1 MPGTPEIAADGTYV
15 FVGAGIELVVDP
27 KHEGNAVR
35 LSLDGK
41 NVLATAMGAESA
53 YAAEVQGSTL
63 LLKSPDGTL
72 SKRYRL
78 DTARRSVEVSFT
90 LSNSSAETTHQH
102 ASEAHAVALGGG
114 VSFFPNLPQQPLV
127 WLQHQPPRAAPP
139 LQATLSAGQSWV
151 ASAGDGIL
159 FVKAYPDPSP
169 TSLTVTSPYDAKTK
183 QRAWLELAAQSSS
196 FELPPGTFA
205 TWNVRW
211 LLRHVPAGLVL
222 RAGNPELVGFVR
234 GVIQ

>member
-1 MPGTPEIAADGTYV
+1 MAADGSYL

-41 NVLATAMGAESA
+41 NVLAAALGAETS
-53 YAAEVQGSTL
+53 YAAEIQGSTL

-78 DTARRSVEVSFT
+78 DTGRRSVEVSFT
-90 LSNSSAETTHQH
+90 LSNTSTETTHQR
-102 ASEAHAVALGGG
+102 ASETHAVALSSGL
-114 VSFFPNLPQQPLV
+114 SFFPNPPQQPLV
-127 WLQHQPPRAAPP
+127 WLQHQPPHAAPP
-139 LQATLSAGQSWV
+139 QQATLSAGQSWV
-151 ASAGDGIL
+151 ASAGDGVL

-169 TSLTVTSPYDAKTK
+169 TSLMVTSPYDAKTK
-183 QRAWLELAAQSSS
+183 QRPWLELGAQSSS

-211 LLRHVPAGLVL
+211 LLRHLPAGLAL
-222 RAGNPELVGFVR
+222 RAGNPELVGFVK